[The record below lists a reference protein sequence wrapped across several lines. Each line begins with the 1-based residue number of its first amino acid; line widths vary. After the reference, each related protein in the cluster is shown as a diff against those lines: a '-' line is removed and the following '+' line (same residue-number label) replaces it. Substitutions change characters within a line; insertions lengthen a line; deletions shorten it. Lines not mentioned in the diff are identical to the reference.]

1 MKLAALGLLPHT
13 IPSLLPL
20 RPRPRSSTSSP
31 TDHLQQRTPTPC
43 AHDAEARGAD
53 KPRYDCAKTRR
64 NAVEDEFWSVGCARG
79 GWAEG
84 DRMVIRGSQETDA
97 ASGQRGNKYGGGSKV
112 GDVGEKGKAEK
123 LKGMGRRAPPSHSPS
138 PRESARH
145 QKRRVDPDIQP
156 SKVLINYDTSKPSNE
171 SLPVAASSLSNFFA
185 PGVDS
190 NNAQPLARTL
200 LPRYT
205 SDIRQCREGRN
216 FGAAK
221 GVKEI
226 HQRQQGDGVCVD
238 GVLRKTDRW
247 SETDAAAAG
256 IPPRS
261 SKSSALPVSSAT
273 AAPPWR
279 LKVIVIQC
287 GARSIIGAIAGA
299 LRDVKSSSQC

>member
-64 NAVEDEFWSVGCARG
+64 NAVEDEFLERRVVP
-79 GWAEG
+79 EG
-84 DRMVIRGSQETDA
+84 DGRRAIGWSSAGAKKRTRPA
-97 ASGQRGNKYGGGSKV
+97 AS
-112 GDVGEKGKAEK
+112 A
-123 LKGMGRRAPPSHSPS
+123 GRRAKQKSLREWDDGYKPMWSLWVQPAPPSHSPS

-256 IPPRS
+256 VREGS
-261 SKSSALPVSSAT
+261 RDRGDT
-273 AAPPWR
+273 AHETIVTPPWR